1 MVKGGVAAL
10 LADQFFL
17 IAHED
22 RTGKSRLHPRATGL
36 GLAAAL
42 LGELVMMG
50 RLRAVDG
57 ELFVVNPEPPG
68 DALAHDV
75 LDLLIAQRHH
85 RELRTW
91 MAYLAQDATDRVGA
105 RLIRA
110 GVLEPVVRRRLLST
124 QTVYMPLDSEQRNK
138 AAWIQVRLANILV
151 QGRVVDITDR
161 ALAGLVAATGLTRHV
176 LWDLP
181 VHRPGLGHLHN
192 VVETL
197 PTDIRELVD
206 HTEAAVGS
214 VLAAG
219 RR

>member
-1 MVKGGVAAL
+1 VAAL
-10 LADQFFL
+10 LADHYFL

-22 RTGKSRLHPRATGL
+22 RTGRSRLHPRATGL
-36 GLAAAL
+36 GLAAGL
-42 LGELVMMG
+42 IGELVIQG
-50 RLRAVDG
+50 RVRAIEG
-57 ELFVVNPEPPG
+57 ELHVVNPEPPRDSLSHG
-68 DALAHDV
+68 VLAM
-75 LDLLIAQRHH
+75 LIAQPQH

-91 MAYLAQDATDRVGA
+91 LAFLAQDAAARVGE

-110 GVLEPVVRRRLLST
+110 GVVESVTRRRLLGT
-124 QTVYMPLDSEQRNK
+124 QTLYVPSSSEQRNA

-161 ALAGLVAATGLTRHV
+161 ALAGLVVATGLTRHV
-176 LWDLP
+176 LWDYSA
-181 VHRPGLGHLHN
+181 HRSGFTHLHT
-192 VVETL
+192 VVDSL
-197 PTDIRELVD
+197 PADLRELVD

>member
-1 MVKGGVAAL
+1 VAAL

-22 RTGKSRLHPRATGL
+22 RTGRSRLHPRATGL

-42 LGELVMMG
+42 IGELVMQG
-50 RLRAVDG
+50 RVRAVEG
-57 ELFVVNPEPPG
+57 ELHVVSPEPPR
-68 DALAHDV
+68 DALAHGV
-75 LDLLIAQRHH
+75 LDLLIAQPQH

-91 MAYLAQDATDRVGA
+91 LAFLAQDAADRVGE

-110 GVLEPVVRRRLLST
+110 GVVESVMRRRLLST
-124 QTVYMPLDSEQRNK
+124 QTFYVPMNSDQRNA
-138 AAWIQVRLANILV
+138 AAWVQVRLANILV
-151 QGRVVDITDR
+151 QGRVVDIADQ
-161 ALAGLVAATGLTRHV
+161 ALAGLVVATGLTRHV
-176 LWDLP
+176 LWDFA
-181 VHRPGLGHLHN
+181 VHRPGITHLQT
-192 VVETL
+192 VVDSL
-197 PTDIRELVD
+197 PPDLRELVD